1 MDIPEEEFF
10 YFVSSSR
17 LPESLIIRGAELI
30 DKENLPHNWKLHIQ

>member
-17 LPESLIIRGAELI
+17 LPESLIIRGAEFI